1 MGLFW
6 KEKTLSYNRRNTVN
20 VIDTYNYHGI
30 PAHELIIII
39 CLLSEQIATNLSL
52 EIRRLQKRKQLHFTG
67 SSSPP
72 PSATSSQD
80 NVMDN
85 CGVPSLSTASST
97 ALFNA
102 LSPNKRDIPLFTF
115 KQVSLIC
122 ERMIKERETQ
132 IREEYNTVLTC
143 KMAGE

>member
-1 MGLFW
+1 
-6 KEKTLSYNRRNTVN
+6 
-20 VIDTYNYHGI
+20 
-30 PAHELIIII
+30 
-39 CLLSEQIATNLSL
+39 
-52 EIRRLQKRKQLHFTG
+52 
-67 SSSPP
+67 
-72 PSATSSQD
+72 
-80 NVMDN
+80 MDN